1 MKTYLG
7 IDLAGEGTKTGIA
20 EIVATDEGLF
30 YQFPQLPDL
39 QGEAGREALEA
50 RFRAAEKTAVDQPFS
65 YPAACMHWF
74 LGASEP
80 ESPSELYLWRRTDVA
95 MAERVTNLGLSRT
108 TVQQVGLSPNLWRAV
123 ALASF
128 LGVAREVVCRGKG
141 RLFETHPRVAWAVV
155 IASLSDR
162 ETAEDLVT
170 HHHRSG
176 GDPPEERGRR
186 SPRRQRRE
194 KMLRLLTD
202 GTGLRP
208 RSEGQ
213 KDLAI
218 QNDDSLDALI
228 CAFVAY
234 LSDHSAAERC
244 LPAKV
249 PEEIVLLEGAAILP
263 SQDWQARLLVKK
275 GHH

>member
-20 EIVATDEGLF
+20 EILVTDEGLF
-30 YQFPQLPDL
+30 YQFPQLPEGSD
-39 QGEAGREALEA
+39 GREALEA

-65 YPAACMHWF
+65 YPAACMNWF
-74 LGASEP
+74 LGPGEP
-80 ESPSELYLWRRTDVA
+80 ESPSESYLWRRTDVA

-123 ALASF
+123 ALANF

-170 HHHRSG
+170 HHHRG
-176 GDPPEERGRR
+176 GGPAEERGRR

-208 RSEGQ
+208 RAEGQ

-218 QNDDSLDALI
+218 QNDDHLDALI

-249 PEEIVLLEGAAILP
+249 PEEVVLLEGAAILP

>member
-7 IDLAGEGTKTGIA
+7 IDLAGEGARTAIA
-20 EIVATDEGLF
+20 EIVAADEGLF

-39 QGEAGREALEA
+39 QGEDGREALEA

-65 YPAACMHWF
+65 YPASCMNWF

-80 ESPSELYLWRRTDVA
+80 ESPSEAYLWRRTDVA

-128 LGVAREVVCRGKG
+128 LGVPREVVCRGKG

-162 ETAEDLVT
+162 ETAEDLVA
-170 HHHRSG
+170 HHHRG
-176 GDPPEERGRR
+176 GGGPPEERGRR

-208 RSEGQ
+208 RAEAQ

-234 LSDHSAAERC
+234 LSDHAAAERC

-249 PEEIVLLEGAAILP
+249 PEETVLLEGAAILP